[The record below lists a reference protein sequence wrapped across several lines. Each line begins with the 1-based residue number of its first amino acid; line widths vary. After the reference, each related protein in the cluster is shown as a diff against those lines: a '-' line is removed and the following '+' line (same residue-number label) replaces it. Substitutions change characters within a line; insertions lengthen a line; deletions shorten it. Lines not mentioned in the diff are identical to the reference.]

1 MNYFYHIVRLN
12 DFNVHK
18 IRFIDILFQ
27 KRLIEFPTLNICEYK
42 YYMVKKS
49 LSTANKQ
56 IELNWIELSISYLY

>member
-42 YYMVKKS
+42 YNMVKKS